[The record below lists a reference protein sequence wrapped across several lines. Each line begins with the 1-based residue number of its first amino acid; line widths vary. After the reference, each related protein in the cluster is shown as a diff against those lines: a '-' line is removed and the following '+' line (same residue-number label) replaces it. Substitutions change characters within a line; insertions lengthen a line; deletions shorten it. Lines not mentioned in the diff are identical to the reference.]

1 MCYKSSHY
9 TWVQGECGQI
19 LRETGKVSGGK
30 PEPSLDAGRN
40 ERTVGEE
47 LLGGHT
53 GSEKDREPLSRRKGG
68 WKDTLDQLA
77 GPGRATH
84 ARGLLSLTFAL
95 GRGKDLKP
103 ILSYIQ
109 SLDNLAKS
117 V

>member
-1 MCYKSSHY
+1 M
-9 TWVQGECGQI
+9 
-19 LRETGKVSGGK
+19 
-30 PEPSLDAGRN
+30 
-40 ERTVGEE
+40 GEE

-53 GSEKDREPLSRRKGG
+53 GLEKDGEPLSRQKGR
-68 WKDTLDQLA
+68 WKDTVDQLA
-77 GPGRATH
+77 GPGRTTH
-84 ARGLLSLTFAL
+84 ARGLLSLAFVL